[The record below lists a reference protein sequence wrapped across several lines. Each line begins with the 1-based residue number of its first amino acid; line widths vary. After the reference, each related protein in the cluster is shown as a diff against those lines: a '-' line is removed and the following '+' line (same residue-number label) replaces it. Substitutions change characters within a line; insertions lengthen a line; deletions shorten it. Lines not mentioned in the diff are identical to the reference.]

1 MKTNFDNF
9 NLIEKPLLVN
19 EAGLVVYL
27 YTNYLAAKNKDF
39 ISFEESYPGFN
50 YSQDMNLTSL
60 DTAFYN
66 NKAYTDFVRSV
77 KKESLPYLE
86 EFFHDQNEDILNLFY
101 IFTENDGNYLP
112 FMAGIFQNINVTS
125 IKDFSYEL
133 FDLIFTLFFLKY
145 MGVDLDDAE
154 LKSNTIKEWTKKA
167 LKSDFL
173 SLISALP
180 YEDRLAMNLLRSF
193 SNKKTIYKRLY
204 PLLEKICEI
213 LENNFPK
220 IQDEFMEHFKKIKK
234 DDYKKVYEIINQ
246 VGLTYFLR
254 KREQP
259 LNVYGL
265 ILAPNMT
272 MIQFISEDYDYAFI
286 KFGIYSNKDFVK
298 EKNKLKHLSQYLKIL
313 GDPTR
318 IDILDL
324 LKEKNYYAKELSDKL
339 YITPATLSYHIS
351 QLHVCGFIGAYIEG
365 RKTYYYLRRPGFE
378 KVIEELTEFSKDIRE
393 ERNAKES

>member
-1 MKTNFDNF
+1 MKTNFYNF
-9 NLIEKPLLVN
+9 KLIEQPLLVN
-19 EAGLVVYL
+19 EAGLMVYL
-27 YTNYLAAKNKDF
+27 YTDYLAAKNKNF

-50 YSQDMNLTSL
+50 YSQDMNLTSI

-101 IFTENDGNYLP
+101 IFIENDGNYLP
-112 FMAGIFQNINVTS
+112 FMAGVFQNINVTS
-125 IKDFSYEL
+125 IKEFSYEI
-133 FDLIFTLFFLKY
+133 FDLVFNLSFLRCI
-145 MGVDLDDAE
+145 GVDIDDPE
-154 LKSNTIKEWTKKA
+154 LKSTTIKEWSKKA

-173 SLISALP
+173 SLIASLP
-180 YEDRLAMNLLRSF
+180 YEDKLSMALLRSF
-193 SNKKTIYKRLY
+193 SNKKSIYDRLY
-204 PLLEKICEI
+204 SLLEKITNI

-220 IQDEFMEHFKKIKK
+220 IQDEFMDHFEKIKK
-234 DDYKKVYEIINQ
+234 DDYKKVKEVIDQ
-246 VGLTYFLR
+246 VGLGSFLE
-254 KREQP
+254 KKEEP
-259 LNVYGL
+259 FNIYGL

-272 MIQFISEDYDYAFI
+272 MIQFISEDYDDAFI

-298 EKNKLKHLSQYLKIL
+298 KENKLKHLSQYLKIL

>member
-1 MKTNFDNF
+1 MKTKFDNF

-27 YTNYLAAKNKDF
+27 YTNYLSAKNKDF
-39 ISFEESYPGFN
+39 FSFEDSYPGFN
-50 YSQDMNLTSL
+50 YSQDMNLTSI

-86 EFFHDQNEDILNLFY
+86 EFFHDKNEDILNLFY
-101 IFTENDGNYLP
+101 LFTENDGNYLP
-112 FMAGIFQNINVTS
+112 FMAGVFQNINVSS
-125 IKDFSYEL
+125 IKDFSYEI
-133 FDLIFTLFFLKY
+133 FDLVFNLSFLRY
-145 MGVDLDDAE
+145 IGVDIDDPE
-154 LKSNTIKEWTKKA
+154 LKSTTIKEWSKKA

-173 SLISALP
+173 SLIASLP
-180 YEDRLAMNLLRSF
+180 YEDKLSMALLRSY
-193 SNKKTIYKRLY
+193 SNKKSIYDRLY
-204 PLLEKICEI
+204 PLLEKICQI
-213 LENNFPK
+213 LDNNFPK
-220 IQDEFMEHFKKIKK
+220 IQDEFKEHFEKIKK
-234 DDYKKVYEIINQ
+234 DDYKKVREVINQ
-246 VGLTYFLR
+246 VGLASFLE
-254 KREQP
+254 KKEEP
-259 LNVYGL
+259 FNIYGL

-272 MIQFISEDYDYAFI
+272 MIQFISEDYDVAFI
-286 KFGIYSNKDFVK
+286 KFGIYSNKEFIEK
-298 EKNKLKHLSQYLKIL
+298 ENKLKHLSQYLKIL

-378 KVIEELTEFSKDIRE
+378 KVIEELREFSKDIKE
-393 ERNAKES
+393 ENHGEKS

>member
-1 MKTNFDNF
+1 MKTKFDNF

-27 YTNYLAAKNKDF
+27 YTNYLSAKNKDF
-39 ISFEESYPGFN
+39 FSFEDSYPGFN
-50 YSQDMNLTSL
+50 YSQDMNLTSI

-86 EFFHDQNEDILNLFY
+86 EFFHDKNEDILNLFY
-101 IFTENDGNYLP
+101 LFTENDGNYLP
-112 FMAGIFQNINVTS
+112 FMAGVFQNINVSS
-125 IKDFSYEL
+125 IKDFSYDV
-133 FDLIFTLFFLKY
+133 FDLVFNLSFLRY
-145 MGVDLDDAE
+145 IGVDIDDPE
-154 LKSNTIKEWTKKA
+154 LKSTTIKEWSKKA

-173 SLISALP
+173 SLIASLP
-180 YEDRLAMNLLRSF
+180 YEDKLSMALLRSY
-193 SNKKTIYKRLY
+193 SNKKSIYDRLY
-204 PLLEKICEI
+204 PLLEKICQI
-213 LENNFPK
+213 LDNNFYK
-220 IQDEFMEHFKKIKK
+220 IQDEFMEHFEKIKK
-234 DDYKKVYEIINQ
+234 DDYKKVREVINQ
-246 VGLTYFLR
+246 VGLASFLE
-254 KREQP
+254 KKEEP
-259 LNVYGL
+259 FNIYGL

-272 MIQFISEDYDYAFI
+272 MIQFISEDYDVAFI
-286 KFGIYSNKDFVK
+286 KFGIYSNKEFIEK
-298 EKNKLKHLSQYLKIL
+298 ENKLKHLSQYLKIL

-378 KVIEELTEFSKDIRE
+378 KVIEELREFSKDIKE
-393 ERNAKES
+393 ENHGEKS

>member
-1 MKTNFDNF
+1 MKTHFDNF

-19 EAGLVVYL
+19 EAGLMIYL
-27 YTNYLAAKNKDF
+27 YTNYLAANNKNF

-50 YSQDMNLTSL
+50 YSQDVNLTTI
-60 DTAFYN
+60 DNTFYDN
-66 NKAYTDFVRSV
+66 RAYVDFIKNI
-77 KKESLPYLE
+77 KKESLPHLE

-112 FMAGIFQNINVTS
+112 FMAGVFQNINVSS
-125 IKDFSYEL
+125 IKEFSYEI
-133 FDLIFTLFFLKY
+133 FDLVFNLSFLIY
-145 MGVDLDDAE
+145 IGVDIYDPE
-154 LKSNTIKEWTKKA
+154 LKSANIKEWSKKA

-173 SLISALP
+173 SLIASLP
-180 YEDRLAMNLLRSF
+180 YGDKLSMELLRSF
-193 SNKKTIYKRLY
+193 SNKKSIYDRLY

-220 IQDEFMEHFKKIKK
+220 IQDEFTEHFEKIKN
-234 DDYKKVYEIINQ
+234 DSYKKVSETIDQ
-246 VGLTYFLR
+246 VGLASFLS
-254 KREQP
+254 KRDEP
-259 LNVYGL
+259 FNIYGL

-272 MIQFISEDYDYAFI
+272 MIQFISEDYDDAFI
-286 KFGIYSNKDFVK
+286 KFGIYSNKEFI
-298 EKNKLKHLSQYLKIL
+298 EKQNKLKHLSQYLKIL

-339 YITPATLSYHIS
+339 YKTPATLSYHIS

-378 KVIEELTEFSKDIRE
+378 KVIEELTEFSKDIKE
-393 ERNAKES
+393 EDHGKES

>member
-1 MKTNFDNF
+1 MKTNFYNF
-9 NLIEKPLLVN
+9 RLIEQPLLVN
-19 EAGLVVYL
+19 EAGLMIYL
-27 YTNYLAAKNKDF
+27 YTNYLAAKNKNF
-39 ISFEESYPGFN
+39 FSFEESYPGFN
-50 YSQDMNLTSL
+50 YSQDMNLTSI

-112 FMAGIFQNINVTS
+112 FMAGVFQNINVSS
-125 IKDFSYEL
+125 IKDFSYEI
-133 FDLIFTLFFLKY
+133 FDLVFNLAFLRY
-145 MGVDLDDAE
+145 IGVDIDDPE
-154 LKSNTIKEWTKKA
+154 LKSTTIKEWSKKA

-173 SLISALP
+173 SLIANLP
-180 YEDRLAMNLLRSF
+180 YEDKLSMTLLRSF
-193 SNKKTIYKRLY
+193 SNKKSIYDRLY
-204 PLLEKICEI
+204 PLLEKICQI

-220 IQDEFMEHFKKIKK
+220 IQDEFMDHFIKIKK
-234 DDYKKVYEIINQ
+234 DGYKKVSEVIDQ
-246 VGLTYFLR
+246 VGLTSFLS
-254 KREQP
+254 KRDEP
-259 LNVYGL
+259 FNIYGL

-272 MIQFISEDYDYAFI
+272 MIQFISEDYDDAFI
-286 KFGIYSNKDFVK
+286 KFGIYSNKDFVEK
-298 EKNKLKHLSQYLKIL
+298 ENKLKHLSQYLKII

-365 RKTYYYLRRPGFE
+365 RKTYYYLRKPGFD
-378 KVIEELTEFSKDIRE
+378 KVIEELTEFSKDIKE
-393 ERNAKES
+393 EDHGKES

>member
-1 MKTNFDNF
+1 MEKFKDF
-9 NLIEKPLLVN
+9 KLIRKPLLVN
-19 EAGLVVYL
+19 EAGLMIYL
-27 YTNYLAAKNKDF
+27 YTNYLTAKNKDF
-39 ISFEESYPGFN
+39 FTFENSYPGFN
-50 YSQDMNLTSL
+50 YSQDLNLTSIDIAFNSN
-60 DTAFYN
+60 DTYIDCV
-66 NKAYTDFVRSV
+66 KKI

-86 EFFHDQNEDILNLFY
+86 DFFNNQNEDILNLFY
-101 IFTENDGNYLP
+101 IFSENDGNYLP
-112 FMAGIFQNINVTS
+112 FFAGIFQNINVLD
-125 IKDFSYEL
+125 IKDFT
-133 FDLIFTLFFLKY
+133 FDLFELVFDLSFLRFV
-145 MGVDLDDAE
+145 GVDINDSG
-154 LKSNTIKEWTKKA
+154 LKSANIKEWTAKA

-173 SLISALP
+173 SLIPTLP
-180 YEDRLAMNLLRSF
+180 YEDKLSMELLRSF
-193 SNKKTIYKRLY
+193 SNKRSIYNRLY

-213 LENNFPK
+213 LANNFPM
-220 IQDEFMEHFKKIKK
+220 IEEIFADHFENIEK
-234 DDYKKVYEIINQ
+234 DDCKKVYDLINQ
-246 VGLTYFLR
+246 VGLNDFLR
-254 KREQP
+254 KREEV
-259 LNVYGL
+259 LNIYGL

-272 MIQFISEDYDYAFI
+272 MIQFISEDYDDAFI
-286 KFGIYSNKDFVK
+286 KFGIYSSKEFVK
-298 EKNKLKHLSQYLKIL
+298 KENKLKHLSQYLKIL